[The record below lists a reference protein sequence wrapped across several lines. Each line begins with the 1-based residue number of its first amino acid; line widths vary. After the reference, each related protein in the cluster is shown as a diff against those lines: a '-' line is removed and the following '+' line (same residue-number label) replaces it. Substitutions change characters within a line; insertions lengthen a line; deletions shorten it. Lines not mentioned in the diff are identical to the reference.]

1 MKWSLLKHFDVL
13 HLNRPCVPCTLR
25 GSLRSRHQRASGHHQ
40 EHRVCHRGQ
49 RIREWLD
56 QSQPSQGQVWKKGGH
71 HRVGS
76 IGSGC
81 SWPAQ
86 QSRTSRHSLRKE
98 QQDWRCATK
107 CYTNWSLKMALYVYL
122 PFPDPLV
129 SFQHFQKGNCNCF
142 PGFFFDISKNTQGQK
157 TQIIQKPNNSPPE
170 TIFLSKSPDSEF
182 NGFCRKFVALI

>member
-107 CYTNWSLKMALYVYL
+107 CYTNWSLKMYLYLEIYL
-122 PFPDPLV
+122 RYYIFPFLTLWSASNIFKRAAV
-129 SFQHFQKGNCNCF
+129 TAFQAFYWHIEKNSKKNFRGTLAGFIYWFWGQDRFRGQKRSNCF
-142 PGFFFDISKNTQGQK
+142 F
-157 TQIIQKPNNSPPE
+157 
-170 TIFLSKSPDSEF
+170 
-182 NGFCRKFVALI
+182 R